1 MYPTDPLESPWKYD
15 GTYQARHLALL
26 DLIRIAAGGG
36 GSGYDFDLLNQEA
49 TQLLIKGVLDDLEAK
64 DFATEAT
71 LLAIDAVLDAIKVK
85 TDNID
90 VALSTRATEATLLNV
105 LAELGGASASSQT
118 RTSVTVNNIATLL
131 ASSNADRKGL
141 FLYNDSGANIYVG
154 FSNTI
159 TASNFTVRLQNNAY
173 WEMPNPFFTGNVY
186 GIRNSGSGNMLVT
199 EIQ

>member
-49 TQLLIKGVLDDLEAK
+49 TQLLIKGVLDDLKAK